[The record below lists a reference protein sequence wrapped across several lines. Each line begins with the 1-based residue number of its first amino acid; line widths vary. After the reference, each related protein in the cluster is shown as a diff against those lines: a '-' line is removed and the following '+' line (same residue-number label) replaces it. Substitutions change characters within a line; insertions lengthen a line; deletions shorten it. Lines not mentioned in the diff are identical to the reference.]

1 MLQDQFNP
9 ILVALEMLQNSN
21 TSHDYETFSRLH
33 GELEEAMETIVES
46 SCNAALLVNF
56 FIEYYADFN
65 NAVSIFS
72 GIGDNTKRMPFLKAL
87 LFIHSFILMLM
98 FAVSREI
105 VRKVKEGIKEFRDQ
119 IQYKSMEIPE
129 LWAKVQQYKG
139 TFAITAK
146 LYHGTLIRPIIWVGN
161 K

>member
-21 TSHDYETFSRLH
+21 PSHDYETFSRLH

-46 SCNAALLVNF
+46 SCDSALLINVLV
-56 FIEYYADFN
+56 EYYADFN

-72 GIGDNTKRMPFLKAL
+72 GIGDNTKCIPFE
-87 LFIHSFILMLM
+87 LFYSFVLTLM

-105 VRKVKEGIKEFRDQ
+105 VRKVKEGVEEFRDQ

-139 TFAITAK
+139 TFAITGK
-146 LYHGTLIRPIIWVGN
+146 LYY
-161 K
+161 